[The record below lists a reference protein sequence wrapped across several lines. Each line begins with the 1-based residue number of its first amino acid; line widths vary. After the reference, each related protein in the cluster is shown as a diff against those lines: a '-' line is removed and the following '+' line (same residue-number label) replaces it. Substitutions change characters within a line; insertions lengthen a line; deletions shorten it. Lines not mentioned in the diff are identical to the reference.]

1 VKRGYDP
8 WLIVCFIGLLVMGF
22 LSILSA
28 SAPRASLR
36 FDDPLYYF
44 KRQLLS
50 FLFAL
55 PFFLVSLKLNPK
67 FLKRCAFP
75 FLVLVIL
82 LLILVLVP
90 GIGIKTGEARRWIKT
105 PIFVFQPSELAKVG
119 LVMFLAKMSVEY
131 PKTDLK
137 DFLKPLAVLFM
148 VVGLVLLEPDF
159 GTAIFLYALG
169 ILLMFLYG
177 WRLTHLAFATFTLIP
192 PLIMVGL
199 SKSYILR
206 RFSDFLAYLEDPTQ
220 APYQL
225 KQAFLALAK
234 GGLLGVGIGLGRQ
247 KFFFLPLPH
256 VDFVL
261 ANMGEE
267 FGFLGITGIG
277 TAFFIIFWRGVKIA
291 LRNPDPFSGNL
302 AIGLGLMLA
311 LQAFLNMG
319 VVLGIFPI
327 TGLPL
332 PFISYG
338 GSSLLVSMVSIGL
351 LLRASQDAV
360 GERIWRQRF

>member
-1 VKRGYDP
+1 MKRGYDP
-8 WLIVCFIGLLVMGF
+8 WLIGCFIGLLLMGF

-36 FDDPLYYF
+36 FDDPFYYF
-44 KRQLLS
+44 KRQLIS
-50 FLFAL
+50 FIFSL
-55 PFFLVSLKLNPK
+55 PIFVFFLKLSPK
-67 FLKRCAFP
+67 FLKKWTFP
-75 FLVLVIL
+75 LLGVVIL

-90 GIGIKTGEARRWIKT
+90 GIGIKAGEARRWIKA
-105 PIFVFQPSELAKVG
+105 PIFVFQPSELAKLG
-119 LVMFLAKMSVEY
+119 LVLFLAKTSVEY
-131 PKTDLK
+131 PKTELQ
-137 DFLKPLAVLFM
+137 DFLRPLAILFT

-159 GTAIFLYALG
+159 GTAGFLYILG

-177 WRLTHLAFATFTLIP
+177 WRLTHLVFATLALIP
-192 PLIMVGL
+192 PLILVGI
-199 SKSYILR
+199 SKSYIFK
-206 RFSDFLAYLEDPTQ
+206 RFMDFLAYLEDPTQ

-225 KQAFLALAK
+225 KQGFLALAK
-234 GGLLGVGIGLGRQ
+234 GGLLGVGIGLGKQ

-261 ANMGEE
+261 ANIGEE

-277 TAFFIIFWRGVKIA
+277 MAFFIIFWRGVKIA
-291 LRNPDPFSGNL
+291 LKHPDPFSGNL

-338 GSSLLVSMVSIGL
+338 GSSLLISLVSMGI
-351 LLRASQDAV
+351 LLRTSQDA
-360 GERIWRQRF
+360 GEKKIWRQGF